1 MIVIEIFASIF
12 TILAQYLFTKKSDW
26 GVRVAL
32 IGQVFWLWFIFGI
45 GFPNEPIHYGLI
57 PADGVIACI
66 HLRAF
71 IKQIGRKQ

>member
-1 MIVIEIFASIF
+1 MVIIEICASIF
-12 TILAQYLFTKKSDW
+12 TILAQYLFTKKSEW

-32 IGQVFWLWFIFGI
+32 IGQIFWLWFIFGI

-66 HLRAF
+66 HFRAF
-71 IKQIGRKQ
+71 LKQIRGL